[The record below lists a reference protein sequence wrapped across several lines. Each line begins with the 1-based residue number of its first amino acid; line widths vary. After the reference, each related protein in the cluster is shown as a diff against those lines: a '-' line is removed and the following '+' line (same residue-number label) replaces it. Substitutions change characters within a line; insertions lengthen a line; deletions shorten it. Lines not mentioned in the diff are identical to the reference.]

1 VHRLLDAHFPRCDG
15 TVVVQGDAE
24 TKGTC
29 GCEGL
34 QHWYSP
40 AEVAALLFAFFPDVY
55 AELCGSVG
63 NPSFENLNR
72 CLQQIEGQ
80 PLWLGRDSQR
90 RINRKVVR
98 NAILG
103 VRRQEQ
109 HAARATHG
117 ATKPLC
123 VAQRSRGPPLPFQ
136 CTTSD
141 FAAQCDLASATRNA
155 DPDALTPPD
164 ISKHA
169 SRLSELSLESESLV
183 PAIDSAKCDSAKCDK
198 CDGPH
203 PTDECPSFPNARDD
217 HPDARPP
224 DTLLSAA
231 DTPPLTVRGKL
242 VKQPNDNSCLFHSL
256 AHGLTKAIKGGP
268 KLRQKLLAWLRNHST
283 DEVQGQAW
291 ADWIAKQTMPDKEAS
306 LSQAYG
312 SRSRSTR
319 RTSAGMTVPQYVEMM
334 KSDTA
339 WGGAIEIALCQHS
352 ESVSVWIFKRA
363 GDGSY
368 ERTSVFGSA
377 TAERVVSIV
386 AKYDR
391 AGSIVHYDA
400 LELADE

>member
-1 VHRLLDAHFPRCDG
+1 MPPSADPEQLSADTVATVHRLLDAHFPRCDG

-103 VRRQEQ
+103 
-109 HAARATHG
+109 
-117 ATKPLC
+117 
-123 VAQRSRGPPLPFQ
+123 RSRGPPLPFQ

-169 SRLSELSLESESLV
+169 SRLSELSLESESL
-183 PAIDSAKCDSAKCDK
+183 IGDFSDSA
-198 CDGPH
+198 
-203 PTDECPSFPNARDD
+203 N
-217 HPDARPP
+217 
-224 DTLLSAA
+224 
-231 DTPPLTVRGKL
+231 
-242 VKQPNDNSCLFHSL
+242 
-256 AHGLTKAIKGGP
+256 
-268 KLRQKLLAWLRNHST
+268 
-283 DEVQGQAW
+283 
-291 ADWIAKQTMPDKEAS
+291 
-306 LSQAYG
+306 
-312 SRSRSTR
+312 
-319 RTSAGMTVPQYVEMM
+319 
-334 KSDTA
+334 
-339 WGGAIEIALCQHS
+339 
-352 ESVSVWIFKRA
+352 
-363 GDGSY
+363 
-368 ERTSVFGSA
+368 
-377 TAERVVSIV
+377 
-386 AKYDR
+386 
-391 AGSIVHYDA
+391 
-400 LELADE
+400 